1 MEVRENRVQNIE
13 KPIKKKRSQAD
24 KVGKHKYQLQ
34 RLDRIEKRLAS
45 IDRKLDRIEF
55 GIKPSLVYEKSDITD
70 IACKDEVD
78 KEILQVLFEAGSLGL
93 LPKDVALKLARFKVT
108 RHHVSRRL
116 KRMNRLLR
124 KKLDESVAEQR
135 GWHWAITSF
144 GTEAYRVSEKDL
156 AAEGLSVSDN
166 GRSGEALGVFD
177 VEP

>member
-1 MEVRENRVQNIE
+1 MEVKQNIVQNME
-13 KPIKKKRSQAD
+13 KPQKKKRSQAD

-55 GIKPSLVYEKSDITD
+55 GIKPNLVYEKSDITEV
-70 IACKDEVD
+70 ACKDEVD
-78 KEILQVLFEAGSLGL
+78 KEILQALFEAGSQGL
-93 LPKDVALKLARFKVT
+93 LPKDVAVKLLRFKVT

-116 KRMNRLLR
+116 RRMNRLLR

-144 GTEAYRVSEKDL
+144 ALEAYGARLADEPAADGAMPELSEEESSEL
-156 AAEGLSVSDN
+156 
-166 GRSGEALGVFD
+166 
-177 VEP
+177 